1 MKHASYLLAY
11 ELIWRDQI
19 LVKMEILMET
29 KLESLYT
36 MAIKKKLQ
44 TLVVDLIGK
53 AKKLLKR
60 A

>member
-11 ELIWRDQI
+11 KLRWRDQI